1 MPDKEGSDDEKKS
14 TKSVVKKKQKQFMNQ
29 EELDLTKIAEAFG
42 GYVVEANGKKD
53 KDERSRA
60 IDRFIK
66 ADDPFNPPSE
76 EEAAKQQAKKEIQKS
91 GGTQSDRIGGQGSGK
106 FKEPVS
112 GTPKAKGY
120 KPKGKIKLG
129 DTTKGGPVKT
139 TYMNKADAAAAAA
152 SDALDD
158 IASDRKV
165 MGRPTPSVKRGVKQ
179 TVQKPLQDKVQ
190 AQKDRLDKKIQARS
204 TGKTRSI
211 PRVPGASGEKP
222 TGSIARGTYKSSPA
236 GEDAYKLKKSDL
248 EAQQGIKDAGGTG
261 DIGYNA
267 PNRKEK
273 VKKRT
278 DRAERQGTPD
288 PFDGKKT
295 FKQFQ
300 QTSKGKAIAD
310 IRASDKRLYDTGL
323 FPEKKPSLVQQRK
336 AAEKQFRSGERET
349 KRGDTSR
356 VQGRFRDKTF
366 SQRFNPDQR
375 ARMYSDAGM
384 YGDSNPTQG
393 GAGGRTVT
401 TDVRKKVDKDI
412 EDKIKSVTPQVV
424 TDFPT
429 GKLKQTTDAVGQAAK
444 SKRMRDAVLKG
455 VSKRIPG
462 VGSAAAGAEAGLQA
476 MKGDLG
482 RAARTAAETL
492 PVVGPAFTV
501 ANVMRDMKDA
511 ELARKGTI
519 VKYKEP
525 TGMKKRIEK
534 LPMRGKMALGGAV
547 AGATALSPMM
557 LRRGA
562 KKVNDVR
569 RALFPS
575 IRGGTVGRRSA
586 KT

>member
-1 MPDKEGSDDEKKS
+1 M
-14 TKSVVKKKQKQFMNQ
+14 
-29 EELDLTKIAEAFG
+29 
-42 GYVVEANGKKD
+42 
-53 KDERSRA
+53 
-60 IDRFIK
+60 
-66 ADDPFNPPSE
+66 
-76 EEAAKQQAKKEIQKS
+76 
-91 GGTQSDRIGGQGSGK
+91 
-106 FKEPVS
+106 
-112 GTPKAKGY
+112 
-120 KPKGKIKLG
+120 
-129 DTTKGGPVKT
+129 
-139 TYMNKADAAAAAA
+139 
-152 SDALDD
+152 
-158 IASDRKV
+158 
-165 MGRPTPSVKRGVKQ
+165 
-179 TVQKPLQDKVQ
+179 
-190 AQKDRLDKKIQARS
+190 
-204 TGKTRSI
+204 
-211 PRVPGASGEKP
+211 PGASGEKP

-336 AAEKQFRSGERET
+336 TAEKQFRSGERET

-356 VQGRFRDKTF
+356 VQGRFRDQTF

-401 TDVRKKVDKDI
+401 SDVRKKVDKDI

-429 GKLKQTTDAVGQAAK
+429 GKLKKTTDAVGQAAK
-444 SKRMRDAVLKG
+444 RKRMATAIGRG
-455 VSKRIPG
+455 VSKQIPG
-462 VGSAAAGAEAGLQA
+462 VGGVVAGGEAISQA
-476 MKGDLG
+476 MRGDFKK
-482 RAARTAAETL
+482 AARTAAETL

-511 ELARKGTI
+511 KLAQKGKI
-519 VKYKEP
+519 VKYKDP
-525 TGMKKRIEK
+525 TGIKKTMEK
-534 LPMRGKMALGGAV
+534 VPMGVKVAGTALGAPLV
-547 AGATALSPMM
+547 PMM
-557 LRRGA
+557 TRRTAKGLR
-562 KKVNDVR
+562 DVR